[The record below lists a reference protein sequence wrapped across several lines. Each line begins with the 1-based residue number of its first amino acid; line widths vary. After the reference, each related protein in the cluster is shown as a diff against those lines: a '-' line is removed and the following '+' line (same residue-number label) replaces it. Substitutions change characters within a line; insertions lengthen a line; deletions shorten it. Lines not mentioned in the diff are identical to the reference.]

1 MIGRLWKQSYRRTGR
16 EKKTWHA
23 TWSNE
28 VDREC
33 DFQLYLGLAWRHGI
47 MSTTKSMLGPI
58 QVQVQWVRG
67 HRLHKSQ
74 YPLVNE
80 KNINFSYLEIN
91 GLVPDILITNVR
103 KTLSLSQL
111 FQLRILDALE
121 GPISFLPFFF
131 SQANMA
137 CSLVPFQKTYFWKYS
152 ERGAARP

>member
-1 MIGRLWKQSYRRTGR
+1 
-16 EKKTWHA
+16 
-23 TWSNE
+23 
-28 VDREC
+28 
-33 DFQLYLGLAWRHGI
+33 
-47 MSTTKSMLGPI
+47 MLGPI

-67 HRLHKSQ
+67 RRLHKSQ

-103 KTLSLSQL
+103 KTLSPSQL

-137 CSLVPFQKTYFWKYS
+137 CSLVPFQKTYF
-152 ERGAARP
+152 

>member
-1 MIGRLWKQSYRRTGR
+1 
-16 EKKTWHA
+16 
-23 TWSNE
+23 
-28 VDREC
+28 
-33 DFQLYLGLAWRHGI
+33 

-111 FQLRILDALE
+111 FQTEDSRRPR
-121 GPISFLPFFF
+121 GPDFFF
-131 SQANMA
+131 AVFFFASKYGVFFGSFPKDLFLKIFGKRS
-137 CSLVPFQKTYFWKYS
+137 CSAVAVGHSPKSVSLYAKTCLFLGSVTHKATGF
-152 ERGAARP
+152 R

>member
-1 MIGRLWKQSYRRTGR
+1 
-16 EKKTWHA
+16 
-23 TWSNE
+23 
-28 VDREC
+28 
-33 DFQLYLGLAWRHGI
+33 

-111 FQLRILDALE
+111 FQQRILDALE

-131 SQANMA
+131 FASKYGVFFGSFPKDLFLKIFGKRS
-137 CSLVPFQKTYFWKYS
+137 CSAVAVGHSPKSVSLYAKTCLFLGSVTHKATGF
-152 ERGAARP
+152 R

>member
-67 HRLHKSQ
+67 RRLHKSQ

-111 FQLRILDALE
+111 FQTEDSRRPR
-121 GPISFLPFFF
+121 GPDFFFAVFF